1 MAKTKEQKQEMLKQ
15 YKEILKGSVGFL
27 VVSQTGLTPV
37 QVTEFKLKLG
47 EISGGFNVVKNTIFS
62 LALKEEGFPEMP
74 TFEAGQNSVVY
85 VSEDIAA
92 AAKMLREFAK
102 TNKDKVTV
110 NAGFLDGQALTAEQA
125 EAIADMPTR
134 EQSVAMIA
142 GLLQQSMVGVVN
154 VLEDSVRSIAIILD
168 KAFAEQS

>member
-74 TFEAGQNSVVY
+74 TFEAGKHSQ
-85 VSEDIAA
+85 
-92 AAKMLREFAK
+92 L
-102 TNKDKVTV
+102 NKPR
-110 NAGFLDGQALTAEQA
+110 Q
-125 EAIADMPTR
+125 
-134 EQSVAMIA
+134 
-142 GLLQQSMVGVVN
+142 
-154 VLEDSVRSIAIILD
+154 
-168 KAFAEQS
+168 